1 MQTSSQPKLLPVPFA
16 DGGSKETI
24 PVASQIGITAGRA
37 SYTDGFPPLTRTPL
51 AAGGVPPFGTDF
63 NGVLNDITAAI
74 RWKQSGAGYNF
85 DSTFSATISGYPK
98 GAKLTN
104 STFDGFWL
112 NTVDGN
118 TSAPEA
124 ADASLTGWV
133 PSESYGV
140 TNITGLSGTS
150 IALSSLQASKD
161 RITLSGTLTSN
172 IIITLPAWIKKWTV
186 LNNCSGAFSVTMK
199 TPNGT
204 GTAIPSG
211 TNAIIQGDGVNIFP
225 ATNPGALINTQ
236 VLTASGTYTPT
247 LGTKKIIVEI
257 IGGGGGSGGLGGT
270 GTNQVVISAGGG
282 SGTYAQVLISNPSQ
296 TSVTVG
302 TGGAGGLGQNGATG
316 GRGGSSVFGAFVT
329 VEGGFGS
336 SVGLSKAMP
345 AHGIPTSVS
354 PQFTYANCSLMT
366 FSYGGAGT
374 PGFVT
379 ANGDAV
385 AGAGGTSFF
394 GLGGD
399 GSGNKGTGKP
409 GMSPG
414 SGGGGVCVSDSSYG
428 QTTTGARGADGIC
441 VIWEY
446 S

>member
-1 MQTSSQPKLLPVPFA
+1 MNRTDSPKKQPVPFA
-16 DGGSKETI
+16 VNGQRENILNTT
-24 PVASQIGITAGRA
+24 PAGDNTA
-37 SYTDGFPPLTRTPL
+37 SYDAGFPAVTMILK
-51 AAGGVPPFGTDF
+51 AAGGLPPKGQDM
-63 NGVLNDITAAI
+63 NQILYELSLLARWSSAGALNT
-74 RWKQSGAGYNF
+74 F
-85 DSTFSATISGYPK
+85 DSAFATGIGGYPK
-98 GAKLTN
+98 GSILLSNASN
-104 STFDGFWL
+104 DIFIS
-112 NTVDGN
+112 TVDAN
-118 TSAPEA
+118 TNDPNSVT
-124 ADASLTGWV
+124 TGW
-133 PSESYGV
+133 
-140 TNITGLSGTS
+140 LSLLNFLGGS
-150 IALSSLQASKD
+150 HG
-161 RITLSGTLTSN
+161 RLTS
-172 IIITLPAWIKKWTV
+172 V
-186 LNNCSGAFSVTMK
+186 QSF
-199 TPNGT
+199 
-204 GTAIPSG
+204 
-211 TNAIIQGDGVNIFP
+211 
-225 ATNPGALINTQ
+225 
-236 VLTASGTYTPT
+236 TASGTYTPSA
-247 LGTKKIIVEI
+247 GVKSIIVEI
-257 IGGGGGSGGLGGT
+257 IGAGGGSGGLGGT

-282 SGTYAQVLISNPSQ
+282 SGTYARVLISNPSQ
-296 TSVTVG
+296 TSITVG

-316 GRGGSSVFGAFVT
+316 GRGGSSVFGSFVT

-354 PQFTYANCSLMT
+354 PQFTYSNCSLMT

-428 QTTTGARGADGIC
+428 QTTTGSRGADGIC